1 VRLGDCLAN
10 AGEYN
15 KRHNGVMYK
24 AQRMV
29 SAVAVGAVIQGD
41 KTKPELTQ
49 ELNATHTIDL
59 AELGGDEATG
69 ADVLYEIKV
78 PSPLVKSKRVGR
90 GTQAHGGVPAAVGH
104 LYDFGNTLEEY
115 EVTVFGSPERGRP
128 RDGAFDHSTGR
139 GWVAK
144 ADGQYK
150 DALAKKLKIV
160 LFLVEAFGGISP
172 AARKQMHVLAGRAK
186 GRGSVDRTRYGRNR
200 FCTRSF
206 YKHHE
211 QQISKAAVLYD
222 AQAIK
227 KAITSHKV
235 RHFSAANAVHAGGAM
250 A

>member
-1 VRLGDCLAN
+1 
-10 AGEYN
+10 
-15 KRHNGVMYK
+15 M
-24 AQRMV
+24 
-29 SAVAVGAVIQGD
+29 
-41 KTKPELTQ
+41 
-49 ELNATHTIDL
+49 
-59 AELGGDEATG
+59 
-69 ADVLYEIKV
+69 
-78 PSPLVKSKRVGR
+78 
-90 GTQAHGGVPAAVGH
+90 
-104 LYDFGNTLEEY
+104 
-115 EVTVFGSPERGRP
+115 
-128 RDGAFDHSTGR
+128 
-139 GWVAK
+139 
-144 ADGQYK
+144 
-150 DALAKKLKIV
+150 KII